1 MCVIFSRKI
10 TQLIFNMQQELF

>member
-10 TQLIFNMQQELF
+10 TQLIFNM